1 MTNIKKRIFSLDHK
15 GDRIEGQQHLK
26 EYITQFY
33 KGMFG
38 PPEESHFSLDE
49 NIEDISQVS
58 QPENEF
64 LTAPFTEKEVRE
76 AIFSME
82 HNKTPRQDGF
92 PTEFYQHFWET
103 INGDLMNMFHEL
115 HTGELLLF
123 SLNFGVITLI
133 PKVKEAHKIQQYR
146 LIYLLNVSFKIFM
159 KVATIRINSVA
170 YNIISPTQTAIMRSR
185 NILEGVVIL
194 HETVHELHRRNQNGI
209 IFKIDFEKAYDKV
222 KWDFLTQTL
231 RLKGF
236 STKWIEWTKSFISGG
251 SVAINA
257 NDEIR
262 PFFQTKKGLKQ
273 GDPPLPILFNIV
285 ANMLTL
291 LINKAKMNNQ
301 IQGVVPHL
309 IDGGLS
315 ILQYADDTIL
325 FLDHNLE
332 QAQNMKNILCAF
344 EQLSGLQINFHKSEI
359 YYFGEAK
366 NFEDQYKELFGC
378 NPELSQS
385 NT

>member
-1 MTNIKKRIFSLDHK
+1 
-15 GDRIEGQQHLK
+15 
-26 EYITQFY
+26 
-33 KGMFG
+33 MFG

-285 ANMLTL
+285 ADMLTL